1 MSSQNAD
8 NLFNQ
13 REKEILSKAW
23 LCMKSPPEFDMEKLA
38 KLTNYTNPRSLYP
51 VMRSIKTKIAEANG
65 HDEQEGAASPST
77 PANNGKGKGT
87 GTGSGSGSGTVSSRK
102 RKTVATNAGVNAAT
116 PTKRL
121 KGRKSTV
128 KTEAI
133 VRDEEMSEEMRDADE
148 KEPVGRAG
156 EDEEMLDGAV

>member
-38 KLTNYTNPRSLYP
+38 KLTNYTNPRSLHP
-51 VMRSIKTKIAEANG
+51 VMRSIKDKIAQVNG
-65 HDEQEGAASPST
+65 DDDQKRVAGPST
-77 PANNGKGKGT
+77 PASNGKEKGT
-87 GTGSGSGSGTVSSRK
+87 GTGSGTASSRK
-102 RKTVATNAGVNAAT
+102 RKTVAADAGESAAT
-116 PTKRL
+116 PTKRF

-128 KTEAI
+128 KTEATI
-133 VRDEEMSEEMRDADE
+133 KDEEMSEEMRDADE
-148 KEPVGRAG
+148 KEPTVRAG
-156 EDEEMLDGAV
+156 EDEEMWDGEV

>member
-1 MSSQNAD
+1 MSSQSAD
-8 NLFNQ
+8 DLFNQ

-38 KLTNYTNPRSLYP
+38 KLANYSNPRSLYP
-51 VMRSIKTKIAEANG
+51 VMRSIKKKIAEANG
-65 HDEQEGAASPST
+65 GDEQEGAAGPST

-87 GTGSGSGSGTVSSRK
+87 GTGSGTASSRK
-102 RKTVATNAGVNAAT
+102 RKTTAANAGESAAT
-116 PTKRL
+116 PTKRS

-128 KTEAI
+128 KTEAT

-148 KEPVGRAG
+148 KESVGRAG
-156 EDEEMLDGAV
+156 EDEEMMDGEV

>member
-1 MSSQNAD
+1 MSSQNAND
-8 NLFNQ
+8 LFNQ

-23 LCMKSPPEFDMEKLA
+23 LCMKFPPEFDMEKLA

-51 VMRSIKTKIAEANG
+51 VMRSIKKKIAEANDD
-65 HDEQEGAASPST
+65 DEQEAASSPST
-77 PANNGKGKGT
+77 PANNGKGKVT
-87 GTGSGSGSGTVSSRK
+87 GTGIGSGTASSRK
-102 RKTVATNAGVNAAT
+102 RKRATADAGEDAAT
-116 PTKRL
+116 PTKRF

-128 KTEAI
+128 KTEAT

-156 EDEEMLDGAV
+156 EDEEMMDDDV

>member
-51 VMRSIKTKIAEANG
+51 VMRSIKMKIAEANDD
-65 HDEQEGAASPST
+65 DEQEGAAGPST
-77 PANNGKGKGT
+77 PAHNGKGKSTGT
-87 GTGSGSGSGTVSSRK
+87 GTGSGAVSSRK
-102 RKTVATNAGVNAAT
+102 RKTVAAGAGENAAT
-116 PTKRL
+116 PTKRF

-128 KTEAI
+128 KTEAT

-148 KEPVGRAG
+148 KEYVGAADD
-156 EDEEMLDGAV
+156 DEEMMDGEV